1 MVILGAGFWGF
12 PHFRDQKRP
21 GGRSKAMA
29 VSGAPGV
36 EEDLQRPI
44 HRIHRSGFGSGG
56 WDQVRLNPP
65 RDVAD
70 LGDEHVEKWL
80 VKTHENG
87 RFVKKHVQKI
97 MVNHSSP
104 RYQLGGGY
112 VFITTM
118 GI

>member
-1 MVILGAGFWGF
+1 
-12 PHFRDQKRP
+12 
-21 GGRSKAMA
+21 MA

-65 RDVAD
+65 GDVAG

-80 VKTHENG
+80 VKTNENG
-87 RFVKKHVQKI
+87 RFVKNMFKKSWWTIVHLDINLVED
-97 MVNHSSP
+97 MFS
-104 RYQLGGGY
+104 
-112 VFITTM
+112 
-118 GI
+118 